1 MTATRQLAARA
12 LRRALARATA
22 RTGGGHGV

>member
-1 MTATRQLAARA
+1 MAGTRRLIAAA

-22 RTGGGHGV
+22 RTDGDHGV